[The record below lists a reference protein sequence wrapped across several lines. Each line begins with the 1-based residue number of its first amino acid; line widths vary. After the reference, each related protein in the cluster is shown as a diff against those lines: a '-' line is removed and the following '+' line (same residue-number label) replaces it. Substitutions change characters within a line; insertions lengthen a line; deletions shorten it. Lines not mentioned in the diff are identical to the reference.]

1 MGKSKHKIS
10 NWKQYNQA
18 LVQRGSLTV
27 WMDEQAIQQ
36 WHCQTH
42 HGRRGRGFHYSDS
55 AIETALML
63 KAVFKL
69 PLRAL
74 EGFINSLF
82 ELMNVPLQSP
92 DYSCISKRAK
102 TVEIKYRLPSHGPVA
117 HLVID
122 ATGLMR
128 IPVKL
133 NSDSGICEHHFR
145 KVCGQG
151 FCEQKLSFEGRHL
164 FDSPNK
170 PAAKRSAA
178 VVDPGHWSMTV
189 HLTSEFVL

>member
-27 WMDEQAIQQ
+27 WMDEQAI
-36 WHCQTH
+36 HPAVVLTP

-74 EGFINSLF
+74 EGFIYTLF
-82 ELMNVPLQSP
+82 KLMSG
-92 DYSCISKRAK
+92 A
-102 TVEIKYRLPSHGPVA
+102 
-117 HLVID
+117 
-122 ATGLMR
+122 GL
-128 IPVKL
+128 
-133 NSDSGICEHHFR
+133 
-145 KVCGQG
+145 
-151 FCEQKLSFEGRHL
+151 
-164 FDSPNK
+164 
-170 PAAKRSAA
+170 
-178 VVDPGHWSMTV
+178 
-189 HLTSEFVL
+189 

>member
-10 NWKQYNQA
+10 NWKQYTQA

-82 ELMNVPLQSP
+82 QLMNVPLQSP

-117 HLVID
+117 H
-122 ATGLMR
+122 
-128 IPVKL
+128 
-133 NSDSGICEHHFR
+133 
-145 KVCGQG
+145 
-151 FCEQKLSFEGRHL
+151 
-164 FDSPNK
+164 
-170 PAAKRSAA
+170 
-178 VVDPGHWSMTV
+178 
-189 HLTSEFVL
+189 

>member
-1 MGKSKHKIS
+1 MAVMG
-10 NWKQYNQA
+10 YRA
-18 LVQRGSLTV
+18 
-27 WMDEQAIQQ
+27 
-36 WHCQTH
+36 
-42 HGRRGRGFHYSDS
+42 
-55 AIETALML
+55 
-63 KAVFKL
+63 AVSYT
-69 PLRAL
+69 P
-74 EGFINSLF
+74 
-82 ELMNVPLQSP
+82 
-92 DYSCISKRAK
+92 
-102 TVEIKYRLPSHGPVA
+102 TRLPVPFDVQGDLQPYPANHSETMRLPVLSDECAAVCPHNEVYRSAA
-117 HLVID
+117 HKRGITDLVID
-122 ATGLMR
+122 STGLKVFGKGEWKVRKHGAEKGCVWRKLYLAVDLATHEVVAAVR

>member
-1 MGKSKHKIS
+1 
-10 NWKQYNQA
+10 
-18 LVQRGSLTV
+18 
-27 WMDEQAIQQ
+27 
-36 WHCQTH
+36 
-42 HGRRGRGFHYSDS
+42 
-55 AIETALML
+55 ML

-122 ATGLMR
+122 ATGLKVYGEGEWKIR
-128 IPVKL
+128 KL
-133 NSDSGICEHHFR
+133 DTLVLYLQQIGVSRFEVDAS
-145 KVCGQG
+145 
-151 FCEQKLSFEGRHL
+151 SFMLALRQ
-164 FDSPNK
+164 
-170 PAAKRSAA
+170 R
-178 VVDPGHWSMTV
+178 
-189 HLTSEFVL
+189 

>member
-82 ELMNVPLQSP
+82 ELMHIP
-92 DYSCISKRAK
+92 
-102 TVEIKYRLPSHGPVA
+102 THG
-117 HLVID
+117 D
-122 ATGLMR
+122 
-128 IPVKL
+128 
-133 NSDSGICEHHFR
+133 
-145 KVCGQG
+145 
-151 FCEQKLSFEGRHL
+151 
-164 FDSPNK
+164 
-170 PAAKRSAA
+170 RSITFM
-178 VVDPGHWSMTV
+178 PIT
-189 HLTSEFVL
+189 